1 MTGTTLF
8 FKLKVISP
16 IHIGC
21 DEVYEPTGFVVDEQ
35 TKTLIAFSPA
45 DFLGSLEEED
55 LESFSRICRK
65 GSVESLLEIYKFIR
79 QHKQHA
85 RGRRIAVSDAF
96 VRHYDK
102 TLKLQPARV
111 QQELNKFLVVRTAF
125 QIKDSVPYLPGS
137 AIKGALRTAVLN
149 LRNKEHSR
157 SRYRSGKELNETLAG
172 GTFDTDPFRFVKVSD
187 FYAENEVR
195 QRVVYGVNRKKQPS
209 EKEARGPYQIMEVIE
224 EGSAFIGSITVNQP
238 DKGAN
243 ISAPAT
249 FEEIRRAIVSFYG
262 MEHEKEQLALRHIGC
277 DTIKSKGGE
286 ATSMIR
292 IGRHSGAECVTVE
305 GHRDIKI
312 MQGPGVKPKNLDH
325 ATTVWLAADSEK
337 QTTNANL
344 RPFGWAEFSILSD
357 EETRCSR
364 QARIDNYKTWESE
377 QAMAIF
383 RFNEQVAA
391 FAEKQELERLEQQ
404 RLAKER
410 EDKEWELRNFPWRTI
425 LPSLE
430 NVADWGALKTQVL
443 EQADFLQY
451 QVEKEVG
458 EAVLIVATRVA
469 TAGSKKW
476 DHERDTLVAQ
486 WLQPSGIVWQ
496 PLAVSGQNQ
505 ENPLLGRI
513 NNFKTPADYDRALD
527 ISSLDLACCRAL
539 LPIFKQW
546 GWDKKKKAKPGNH
559 KLWQLVQERLQE
571 LK

>member
-8 FKLKVISP
+8 FKLKVVSP

-35 TKTLIAFSPA
+35 AKELIAFSPA

-55 LESFSRICRK
+55 LHNFSRICRK
-65 GSVESLLEIYKFIR
+65 GSVVSLLEIYKFIR

-102 TLKLQPARV
+102 TLKLPPARV
-111 QQELNKFLVVRTAF
+111 QQELNKFLVMRTAF

-149 LRNKEHSR
+149 LRNKEQSR
-157 SRYRSGKELNETLAG
+157 RRYRSGKELNDTLAG
-172 GTFDTDPFRFVKVSD
+172 GTFATDPFRFVKVGD

-195 QRVVYGVNRKKQPS
+195 QRVVYGVNKKKQPS
-209 EKEARGPYQIMEVIE
+209 EKEARGPYQIMEVVE
-224 EGSAFIGSITVNQP
+224 EGSDFIGSITVRRP

-243 ISAPAT
+243 ISAPVT
-249 FEEIRRAIVSFYG
+249 FEEISRAMVSFYDT
-262 MEHEKEQLALRHIGC
+262 EHEKERSTLRRIGC
-277 DTIKSKGGE
+277 DTLKSKEGG
-286 ATSMIR
+286 ASSMIR

-305 GHRDIKI
+305 GHREIKI
-312 MQGPGVKPKNLDH
+312 IQGPGVKPKKLDH
-325 ATTVWLAADSEK
+325 ATTVWLAADSDK

-357 EETRCSR
+357 KETRSTR
-364 QARIDNYKTWESE
+364 QKRADNYKKWESQQATVIARLNE
-377 QAMAIF
+377 QA
-383 RFNEQVAA
+383 AA
-391 FAEKQELERLEQQ
+391 FAKKQELERLEQQ
-404 RLAKER
+404 RLAKEQEER
-410 EDKEWELRNFPWRTI
+410 EQELRNFPWRAI
-425 LPSLE
+425 LPTLE

-451 QVEKEVG
+451 QMEKEVG
-458 EAVLIVATRVA
+458 EAVLLVATRVA
-469 TAGSKKW
+469 TAGLKKW
-476 DHERDTLVAQ
+476 DSQRDTLVAQ
-486 WLQPSGIVWQ
+486 WLQPSGIEWR
-496 PLAVSGQNQ
+496 PLAVSGQDQ
-505 ENPLLGRI
+505 ENPLLDKI
-513 NNFKTPADYDRALD
+513 STFKTPADYDRDLD

-539 LPIFKQW
+539 LPIFKRW

-559 KLWQLVQERLQE
+559 KLWQLVQKRLQE